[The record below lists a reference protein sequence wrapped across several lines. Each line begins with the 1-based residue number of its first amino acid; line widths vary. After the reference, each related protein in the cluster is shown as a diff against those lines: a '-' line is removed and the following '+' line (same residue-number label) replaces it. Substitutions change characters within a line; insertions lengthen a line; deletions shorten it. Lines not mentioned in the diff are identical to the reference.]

1 MTPTHHRSL
10 GFRILATGSAMA
22 LLTACT
28 PTGQLDWDL
37 RRGSGMLSTS
47 EAALQA
53 TERRPNADARGIIS
67 YPGYQV
73 AVARRGDTVASIAQ
87 RVGLNPNE
95 VGSYNALMPN
105 DMLREGEILALPR
118 RVSAESSGYASTTA
132 APSYNNA
139 PVSTAPISGGAITS
153 GPIDISPITSSSI
166 TSTPLSTQPV
176 AVAPVQPL
184 GTPTPPATTAPKASG
199 EPVRHQVKRGETAFI
214 IARKYNVSPQALG
227 EWNGLNGNL
236 DLREGQYLMIPVA
249 SQQPPAGARRTESVT
264 APGAGSP
271 TPVPPSATKP
281 LPNEKVQPANQK
293 TKGTPAS
300 PDMASQRTAASSAKM
315 GMPVSGAIIRP
326 FTKGKN
332 EGIDIA
338 AAAGT
343 PVKAASD
350 GTVAAITK
358 DTSQKQII
366 IVRHANNL
374 LTVYANVD
382 AVAVKKGSKVSRGQ
396 TMAKVAAG
404 SPAAL
409 HFEVRK
415 GVDSMDPQPYLQ

>member
-1 MTPTHHRSL
+1 MTPTHHPAF
-10 GFRILATGSAMA
+10 GFRILATGSALA
-22 LLTACT
+22 LLTACA

-73 AVARRGDTVASIAQ
+73 AVARRGDTVASVAQ

-105 DMLREGEILALPR
+105 DPLREGEILALPR
-118 RVSAESSGYASTTA
+118 RVSAESGGQTST
-132 APSYNNA
+132 PNFNNA
-139 PVSTAPISGGAITS
+139 PVSTAPITGGAITS
-153 GPIDISPITSSSI
+153 GPIDISPITSSAIS
-166 TSTPLSTQPV
+166 STPLTTQPV
-176 AVAPVQPL
+176 VTAPVQPL
-184 GTPTPPATTAPKASG
+184 GTPTPPATTAPKVSG

-214 IARKYNVSPQALG
+214 IARKYNVAPQALG
-227 EWNGLNGNL
+227 EWNGLNSNL

-249 SQQPPAGARRTESVT
+249 SQQPPASARRTEAVT

-281 LPNEKVQPANQK
+281 LPDEKVQPANQK

-366 IVRHANNL
+366 ILRHANNL

-382 AVAVKKGSKVSRGQ
+382 GVSVKKGTKVSRGQ

-415 GVDSMDPQPYLQ
+415 GVNSMDPQPYLQ

>member
-1 MTPTHHRSL
+1 MTPTHQHALS
-10 GFRILATGSAMA
+10 FRILASGSALA
-22 LLTACT
+22 LLTACM
-28 PTGQLDWDL
+28 PSGQLDWDL
-37 RRGSGMLSTS
+37 RRGAGMLSTS

-53 TERRPNADARGIIS
+53 TERRPNADARGVIS

-73 AVARRGDTVASIAQ
+73 AVARRGDTVASLAQ

-105 DMLREGEILALPR
+105 DPIREGEIIALPR
-118 RVSAESSGYASTTA
+118 RVAANTAATA
-132 APSYNNA
+132 APVYNNA
-139 PVSTAPISGGAITS
+139 PVGTAPISGAAVST
-153 GPIDISPITSSSI
+153 GPIDISPITSSAISSGPI
-166 TSTPLSTQPV
+166 TTQPI
-176 AVAPVQPL
+176 AAAPVQSL
-184 GTPTPPATTAPKASG
+184 GTPTPPSTTAPKASG

-214 IARKYNVSPQALG
+214 IARRYNVSAQALA
-227 EWNGLNGNL
+227 EWNGLNANL
-236 DLREGQYLMIPVA
+236 DLREGQYLIIPVA
-249 SQQPPAGARRTESVT
+249 SQQPPAGVRRAEAVT

-281 LPNEKVQPANQK
+281 LPDEKVQPANQK

-300 PDMASQRTAASSAKM
+300 PEMASQRTAASSAKM

-338 AAAGT
+338 AAPGT
-343 PVKAASD
+343 AVKAAAD

-382 AVAVKKGSKVSRGQ
+382 GVSVKKGAKVSRGQ
-396 TMAKVAAG
+396 TLAKVGAG
-404 SPAAL
+404 NPAAL

>member
-1 MTPTHHRSL
+1 MTPTHQHALS
-10 GFRILATGSAMA
+10 FRILASGSALA
-22 LLTACT
+22 LLTACM
-28 PTGQLDWDL
+28 PSGQLDWDL
-37 RRGSGMLSTS
+37 RRGAGMLSTS

-53 TERRPNADARGIIS
+53 TERRPNADARGVIS

-73 AVARRGDTVASIAQ
+73 AVARRGDTVASLAQ

-105 DMLREGEILALPR
+105 DPIREGEIIALPR
-118 RVSAESSGYASTTA
+118 RVAANTA
-132 APSYNNA
+132 ATPAPVYNNA
-139 PVSTAPISGGAITS
+139 PVGTAPISGAAVST
-153 GPIDISPITSSSI
+153 GPIDISPITSSAISSGPI
-166 TSTPLSTQPV
+166 TTQPI
-176 AVAPVQPL
+176 AAAPVQSL
-184 GTPTPPATTAPKASG
+184 GTPTPPSTTAPKASG

-214 IARKYNVSPQALG
+214 IARRYNVSAQALA
-227 EWNGLNGNL
+227 EWNGLNANL
-236 DLREGQYLMIPVA
+236 DLREGQYLIIPVA
-249 SQQPPAGARRTESVT
+249 SQQPPAGVRRAETVT

-281 LPNEKVQPANQK
+281 LPDEKVQPANQK

-300 PDMASQRTAASSAKM
+300 PEMASQRTAASSAKM

-338 AAAGT
+338 AAPGT
-343 PVKAASD
+343 AVKAAAD

-382 AVAVKKGSKVSRGQ
+382 GVSVKKGAKVSRGQ
-396 TMAKVAAG
+396 TMAKVGAG
-404 SPAAL
+404 NPAAL

>member
-1 MTPTHHRSL
+1 MTPTHQHSL
-10 GFRILATGSAMA
+10 SFRILASGSALA
-22 LLTACT
+22 LLTACM
-28 PTGQLDWDL
+28 PSGQLDWDL

-53 TERRPNADARGIIS
+53 TERRPNADARGVIS

-73 AVARRGDTVASIAQ
+73 AVARRGDTVASLAQ

-105 DMLREGEILALPR
+105 DPIREGEIIALPR
-118 RVSAESSGYASTTA
+118 RVAANTVATA
-132 APSYNNA
+132 APVYNNA
-139 PVSTAPISGGAITS
+139 PVSTAPISGAAVST
-153 GPIDISPITSSSI
+153 GPIDISPITSSAISSGPI
-166 TSTPLSTQPV
+166 TTQPI
-176 AVAPVQPL
+176 ATAPVQSL

-214 IARKYNVSPQALG
+214 IARRYNVSAQALA
-227 EWNGLNGNL
+227 EWNGLNANL

-249 SQQPPAGARRTESVT
+249 SQQPPAGVRRAETVT

-281 LPNEKVQPANQK
+281 LPDEKVQPANQK

-300 PDMASQRTAASSAKM
+300 PEMASQRTAASSAKM
-315 GMPVSGAIIRP
+315 GMPVSGPIIRP
-326 FTKGKN
+326 YSKGKN
-332 EGIDIA
+332 EGIDISA
-338 AAAGT
+338 APGT
-343 PVKAASD
+343 AVKAAAD

-382 AVAVKKGSKVSRGQ
+382 AVSVKKGAKVSRGQ
-396 TMAKVAAG
+396 TMAKVGGG

-415 GVDSMDPQPYLQ
+415 GVESMDPQPYLQ